1 MSHFTETE
9 RKVLENLLMS
19 GRSMEEISHALGKH
33 RTSVCRELKRNR
45 SEAGVGL
52 EDGECPRLQLPP
64 YVCNSCAQE
73 AGCHWQKWYYL
84 YNHAEEKYRKLLTSS
99 RDGFNLSPQE
109 LERIDKIVSHGIS
122 LGQSLHH
129 ILAAHANEIML
140 SERTLYRLVNAN
152 MLSVKR
158 HNLRMAPYRKPRAS
172 KLKQRARGREMK
184 VDKACT
190 IGRTYEDYMAFI
202 AGRKRVRIVEIDT
215 VEGPRGTSKVLL
227 TINFNDCGL
236 MLAFIR
242 EANTAQSVIDVFNR
256 LERLLGLSRFRTLFP
271 VLLTDNG
278 SEFSNPKMLEESP
291 DTQLPRTRLFY
302 CHPLASSEKPHVE
315 NNHENLRK
323 VIEKGLSFDDLSQ
336 EDVDKVVCHMN
347 SLLRKE
353 YDDRPAIDRFTEM
366 YGKRAAKLLGLK
378 LVPAD
383 DVHLKPELLG
393 GKLKRMN

>member
-9 RKVLENLLMS
+9 RMALEHQLAS
-19 GRSMEEISHALGKH
+19 GKSMAEISRALGKH

-45 SEAGVGL
+45 SRIGVGL
-52 EDGECPRLQLPP
+52 EEAECPLLRQPP
-64 YVCNSCAQE
+64 YVCNSCSQHSA
-73 AGCHWQKWYYL
+73 CHRQKWFYL
-84 YNHAEEKYRKLLTSS
+84 HHYAVERYREVLTSS
-99 RDGFNLSPQE
+99 RDGFNLNSQDI
-109 LERIDKIVSHGIS
+109 ERINRLVSHGNA

-129 ILAAHANEIML
+129 ILAAHVNEIML
-140 SERTLYRLVNAN
+140 SERTLYRLVNAG
-152 MLSVKR
+152 MLSLKR
-158 HNLRMAPYRKPRAS
+158 HHLRMAPYRKPRAS
-172 KLKQRARGREMK
+172 KLRQRARGREMK
-184 VDKACT
+184 VDKTCAV
-190 IGRTYEDYMAFI
+190 GRTHEDYMAFI
-202 AGRKRVRIVEIDT
+202 AGRKQLRTVEIDT
-215 VEGPRGTSKVLL
+215 AKGPLGTSKVLL
-227 TINFNDCGL
+227 TLNFNDCGL

-242 EANTAQSVIDVFNR
+242 DANTAQSVIDVFNR
-256 LERLLGLSRFRTLFP
+256 LERLLGLRRFRTLFP

-291 DTQLPRTRLFY
+291 DTHLPRTRLFY

-336 EDVDKVVCHMN
+336 EGVDKVVCHVN

-378 LVPAD
+378 LVHTD
-383 DVHLKPELLG
+383 DVLLKPEVLG